1 MKSTEIINI
10 AFEHSGLKTK
20 EASDLIGFKSR
31 NHFSSIKSGNER
43 LPKSK
48 ILSTSRVLGI
58 DHKELTLALMEDSI
72 DTEDYD
78 ILRIYYEFIN
88 QQLLTSNEIDL
99 INYIRK
105 LSKELNPNIL
115 ENSKSPDWSSSNIIK
130 TALQQLCEK
139 LLQQRAEILEKIK
152 KQASKR
158 EKIIQVIKSLIFPFQ
173 RMLHCNQPFLDFE
186 LRNIR
191 QIKFNLI
198 HIGF

>member
-10 AFEHSGLKTK
+10 AFEHSRLKTK

-88 QQLLTSNEIDL
+88 QPLLTSNEIDL

-152 KQASKR
+152 NKPQRGK
-158 EKIIQVIKSLIFPFQ
+158 KSY
-173 RMLHCNQPFLDFE
+173 
-186 LRNIR
+186 
-191 QIKFNLI
+191 KS
-198 HIGF
+198 